1 MLFRQL
7 SLTAKQTVRYTEQNE
22 GCMIFMKS
30 PVPIFMFFH
39 CFIISQIIVILI
51 QRVIC
56 LFSHAAKTF
65 PDSPRSLLLIKTSNH
80 KNLHRCKI
88 LYTLGSKWTGQGMLD
103 QKWVVLTGQIRHI
116 VEPLLFSC
124 VQNCNQLGPWIL
136 HIRHIFCNFCM
147 NWGKWTLRDV

>member
-7 SLTAKQTVRYTEQNE
+7 SLTAKKTVRYTEQNE

-30 PVPIFMFFH
+30 PVPNFMFFH

-65 PDSPRSLLLIKTSNH
+65 PDSPRSLLLISVD
-80 KNLHRCKI
+80 KNLK
-88 LYTLGSKWTGQGMLD
+88 S
-103 QKWVVLTGQIRHI
+103 QKFA
-116 VEPLLFSC
+116 P
-124 VQNCNQLGPWIL
+124 VQNIIHSGLEV
-136 HIRHIFCNFCM
+136 
-147 NWGKWTLRDV
+147 NWSRYVGSEMGGVDRSNSSYCRTITFFLCPELQSTRTLSTSY

>member
-1 MLFRQL
+1 
-7 SLTAKQTVRYTEQNE
+7 
-22 GCMIFMKS
+22 MIFMKS

-80 KNLHRCKI
+80 KNCTGAKY
-88 LYTLGSKWTGQGMLD
+88 YTLWARSELVKVCW
-103 QKWVVLTGQIRHI
+103 IRNGW
-116 VEPLLFSC
+116 C
-124 VQNCNQLGPWIL
+124 
-136 HIRHIFCNFCM
+136 
-147 NWGKWTLRDV
+147 